1 LEAAA
6 QPQGTS
12 RETLRIVIAD
22 DEHDAVLMLSALFR
36 EEGHQTRGVYRGD
49 EVVDAIVEFGADA
62 ALIDLVMPGMT
73 GLDVARQLRQR
84 YGSDAPLLI
93 AVSAWNAPAD
103 KVLARAAGFDEHVG
117 KPYEPTELLSLV
129 GERIKQRRHLRSA
142 GTATP
147 VAFGGSDTLHSR
159 LLRKLADVLG
169 GTEPVR
175 RALMVPSADMSR
187 WIAGV
192 EPMPPSV
199 FVKATDLL
207 IKSTPAPNAMPA
219 QRERERPDATNEDPS
234 G

>member
-1 LEAAA
+1 
-6 QPQGTS
+6 
-12 RETLRIVIAD
+12 
-22 DEHDAVLMLSALFR
+22 
-36 EEGHQTRGVYRGD
+36 
-49 EVVDAIVEFGADA
+49 
-62 ALIDLVMPGMT
+62 
-73 GLDVARQLRQR
+73 
-84 YGSDAPLLI
+84 
-93 AVSAWNAPAD
+93 
-103 KVLARAAGFDEHVG
+103 
-117 KPYEPTELLSLV
+117 
-129 GERIKQRRHLRSA
+129 
-142 GTATP
+142 
-147 VAFGGSDTLHSR
+147 